1 MSMKKNI
8 KSGYWSVA
16 TQKHLKE
23 FTAYSTN
30 LDEVDN
36 LNIAGK
42 AGRFLGSIRGN
53 TIIDSINK
61 LEKMANN
68 VGILK
73 NELHRIILPEIE
85 KASDKRIELQRDA
98 AGEITGIAEYLF
110 TNNNVLEI
118 AGEVFE
124 NQNPSNLERIA
135 IETMDETRRIP
146 YLETELLEILSEK
159 GYKEKDLKLSLALQ
173 EYFKL
178 IKRLN
183 KTKGKDP
190 IISNEYVWGHN
201 HQKIAMAVSSID
213 FGKKQT
219 LKEVIELVQNTQ
231 GYPIE
236 KLPCADSE
244 LILLAKKVG
253 MINPT
258 AIKSSRGIQKEFAF
272 SPNMLEP
279 LTYNDDI
286 LDDVKLLL
294 ASIRFGENYTPHS
307 TINDPVRFLEYL
319 IDRGDIGP
327 HDANSTDYTLL
338 EKKGIVN
345 VVYKTKNR
353 WSNYY
358 GEYVQKT
365 GYCLELIRKDVAVE
379 ALKVIKNLDY
389 KLKIDSEI
397 NSFESVN
404 DTGIFV
410 SPEELRLKLGESPEP
425 MQEMED
431 HFNRVLRDELL

>member
-1 MSMKKNI
+1 MSKEEKI
-8 KSGYWSVA
+8 KAGYWSVA

-23 FTAYSTN
+23 FTTYSTN

-42 AGRFLGSIRGN
+42 SGRFLGAIRGN
-53 TIIDSINK
+53 TKIQNIKK

-68 VGILK
+68 VGISK
-73 NELHRIILPEIE
+73 NELHLIILPKIE
-85 KASDKRIELQRDA
+85 KASDKQVELIKNST
-98 AGEITGIAEYLF
+98 GEITGIAEYLF
-110 TNNNVLEI
+110 TNNSVLEI

-135 IETMDETRRIP
+135 IETMDETKRIP
-146 YLETELLEILSEK
+146 YLEREIMEILIKNGFRE
-159 GYKEKDLKLSLALQ
+159 EDLKLSLALQ
-173 EYFKL
+173 EHFKL

-183 KTKGKDP
+183 KTKSKDP
-190 IISNEYVWGHN
+190 IISNEYVWGYN

-213 FGKKQT
+213 FGRKQT
-219 LKEVIELVQNTQ
+219 LKEVIEIVQNSQ
-231 GYPIE
+231 GYPVE
-236 KLPCADSE
+236 KLPCADKE
-244 LILLAKKVG
+244 LLLLAKKVG
-253 MINPT
+253 MLNPT

-279 LTYNDDI
+279 LTYHDDI

-307 TINDPVRFLEYL
+307 TINDPVSFLEYL
-319 IDRGDIGP
+319 IKYGDIGP

-345 VVYKTKNR
+345 VVHKTKQK
-353 WSNYY
+353 WSSYY
-358 GEYVQKT
+358 GHYYTKS
-365 GYCLELIRKDVAVE
+365 GYCLELVRKDVAIE
-379 ALKVIKNLDY
+379 ALKVIKNSDY

-397 NSFESVN
+397 NSFEPVN
-404 DTGIFV
+404 DTGTFI
-410 SPEELRLKLGESPEP
+410 SSEEFRLKFGESPEP

-431 HFNRVLRDELL
+431 HFNKVLRDELL